1 MIKTLNLAI
10 IVALGLG
17 LNGCAVKQTD
27 STGTKVL
34 KHTVNAPAYVF
45 VGAGALGVA
54 ATELAAAVIMAP
66 VALTIGKARETAK
79 NKEKDEIAEEVS
91 ATADEQLNTED
102 EIQTEITEN

>member
-1 MIKTLNLAI
+1 MRIQKIVNIAI
-10 IVALGLG
+10 IIALGLG

-27 STGTKVL
+27 STGTKAL

-45 VGAGALGVA
+45 VGIGALGVE

-79 NKEKDEIAEEVS
+79 NKEKDEIA
-91 ATADEQLNTED
+91 TADEQLNTED